1 MKIRGIYLLITVDR
15 VFNCFASQR
24 KVKKVSGNSIKEQ
37 THFITIVVIVLVAGK
52 HLLKKK
58 QHTSQCLNLFITG
71 LGICPGLNWISIFS
85 CLYMALDFYFTLFNF
100 AFSFI

>member
-37 THFITIVVIVLVAGK
+37 TLFITILVIVVVAGK
-52 HLLKKK
+52 HLFKKTAYISMAQSLYYCAGHLSGLK
-58 QHTSQCLNLFITG
+58 
-71 LGICPGLNWISIFS
+71 
-85 CLYMALDFYFTLFNF
+85 LD
-100 AFSFI
+100 

>member
-52 HLLKKK
+52 HLLKKNSI
-58 QHTSQCLNLFITG
+58 HRNVSISLL
-71 LGICPGLNWISIFS
+71 LGW
-85 CLYMALDFYFTLFNF
+85 
-100 AFSFI
+100 AFVRA

>member
-37 THFITIVVIVLVAGK
+37 WYIVVIVLVAGK
-52 HLLKKK
+52 HLFKK
-58 QHTSQCLNLFITG
+58 QHTSQCLNRFITA
-71 LGICPGLNWISIFS
+71 LGICPGLNWISIFH
-85 CLYMALDFYFTLFNF
+85 A
-100 AFSFI
+100 